1 MVKRGCILMDGKL
14 ELCRQIV
21 DDLDVLAES
30 MTDYARHPHHYGID
44 TPLYPKQIHLLAYI
58 GQNPGCNLVALS
70 SLTGKT
76 KGTISL
82 QLDRLIA
89 LGLITKE
96 KSAESRREI
105 VVSLTDKGKTACRF
119 YEEIDHSFF
128 SFLLDRI
135 PDFTLEQMETISSF
149 VKLMIAA
156 YED

>member
-1 MVKRGCILMDGKL
+1 MEDKYRVCK
-14 ELCRQIV
+14 QIV
-21 DDLDVLAES
+21 DDLDALSEL
-30 MTDYARHPHHYGID
+30 MTDYSRHSHLYGID

-58 GQNPGCNLVALS
+58 WENPGCNLVALS
-70 SLTGKT
+70 ALTGKT

-96 KSAESRREI
+96 KSKESRREI
-105 VVSLTDKGKTACRF
+105 VVTLTKKGEEACRF
-119 YEEIDHSFF
+119 HEKVDHSFF

-135 PDFTLEQMETISSF
+135 PDYTLEQMETIRSF
-149 VKLMIAA
+149 VKLMIDA